1 MFRFLVE
8 EKIKCLATEKVKY
21 TQRVDYI
28 MQLPVPMDAAL
39 NKGSLLTQQG
49 LGMNGSPDLKREH
62 SRLGLILQLV
72 STVEIG
78 GKVHETCLVG
88 FGGVGKWE

>member
-8 EKIKCLATEKVKY
+8 EKLKCLATEKVKY

-39 NKGSLLTQQG
+39 NKGQSCATARAVANVMFGCSTSLTEL
-49 LGMNGSPDLKREH
+49 LK
-62 SRLGLILQLV
+62 
-72 STVEIG
+72 
-78 GKVHETCLVG
+78 
-88 FGGVGKWE
+88 

>member
-1 MFRFLVE
+1 ME

-39 NKGSLLTQQG
+39 NKGNLLAQQG
-49 LGMNGSPDLKREH
+49 LGMNEGWGSEAGP
-62 SRLGLILQLV
+62 Q
-72 STVEIG
+72 
-78 GKVHETCLVG
+78 
-88 FGGVGKWE
+88 WEWAC

>member
-8 EKIKCLATEKVKY
+8 EKLKCLATEKVKY

-39 NKGSLLTQQG
+39 NKGQWCAKATTAANVMFESFERGAL
-49 LGMNGSPDLKREH
+49 
-62 SRLGLILQLV
+62 
-72 STVEIG
+72 
-78 GKVHETCLVG
+78 
-88 FGGVGKWE
+88 

>member
-39 NKGSLLTQQG
+39 NKGGCSATPQG
-49 LGMNGSPDLKREH
+49 LGAEAW
-62 SRLGLILQLV
+62 Q
-72 STVEIG
+72 
-78 GKVHETCLVG
+78 
-88 FGGVGKWE
+88 